1 MIAERRRK
9 AGATRTAPQKPREAI
24 DWAQRMRVMLTLLT
38 LLVVIGAGFYLH
50 QEDTLPVLH
59 VTVEGDLKQTDRQQL
74 QQVVKPYVT
83 GSFID
88 VDVAGLRLAA
98 KQIPWV
104 DQIQVRRVWPDTL
117 HLIVTEHQAIARWND
132 DGLVNNRGEVFYPET
147 ASFPEGLVQ
156 LHGPKGTSE
165 MMARRLVVMQ
175 RDLNALELRIRSL
188 QMDERRS
195 WGMTFTNDL
204 QLQLGRA
211 DSESRLQRF
220 IRVFGGQLA
229 VYREQIATIDMRYTN
244 GLAVQWKS
252 GQQPDFNGTV

>member
-1 MIAERRRK
+1 MIAERRVK
-9 AGATRTAPQKPREAI
+9 AGATRNAPQKPRQPI
-24 DWAQRMRVMLTLLT
+24 DWAQRLRVTLTLVT
-38 LLVVIGAGFYLH
+38 LLVLIGAGFYLH
-50 QEDTLPVLH
+50 QDDTLPVLH
-59 VTVEGDLKQTDRQQL
+59 VTVEGELQQTDRQQL
-74 QQVVKPYVT
+74 QQIVKPYVT
-83 GSFID
+83 GSFIE
-88 VDVAGLRLAA
+88 VDVAGLRTAA
-98 KQIPWV
+98 QQIPWV

-132 DGLVNNRGEVFYPET
+132 DGLVNNRGQVFFPEK

-156 LHGPKGTSE
+156 LHGPTGSSE
-165 MMARRLVVMQ
+165 IMARRLVAMQ

-195 WGMTFTNDL
+195 WGVTFTNDL
-204 QLQLGRA
+204 ELQLGRA

-220 IRVFGGQLA
+220 IRVFSGQLA

>member
-1 MIAERRRK
+1 MIAERRVK
-9 AGATRTAPQKPREAI
+9 AGATRNAPQKPRQAI
-24 DWAQRMRVMLTLLT
+24 DWGQRLRVMLTLGT
-38 LLVVIGAGFYLH
+38 LLVIVGAGFYLH
-50 QEDTLPVLH
+50 REDTLPVLH
-59 VTVEGDLKQTDRQQL
+59 VTVEGDLKHTDRQQL

-83 GSFID
+83 GSFIE

-98 KQIPWV
+98 QEIPWI

-117 HLIVTEHQAIARWND
+117 HLMVTEHQAIARWNE
-132 DGLVNNRGEVFYPET
+132 DGLVNNRGQVFYPDSS
-147 ASFPEGLVQ
+147 SFPEGLVQ
-156 LHGPKGTSE
+156 LHGPDGSSE
-165 MMARRLVVMQ
+165 IMARRLVAMQ
-175 RDLNALELRIRSL
+175 QDLNALELRIRSL
-188 QMDERRS
+188 TMDKRRS

-204 QLQLGRA
+204 TLELGRA
-211 DSESRLQRF
+211 DSEARLQRF